1 MLKAADGG
9 IDDAEHAATRIEYT
23 GGQFTLSGRIEIGQM
38 RSFLAATGDTNAFVC
53 ECEPLTMTDV
63 FVGRLMSSPVEVV
76 AASTPIRTA
85 ATTMLAEEIGSL
97 VVTDDDDRLTGIVT
111 TTDFVHVTADAA
123 AEATVADYMTTDVET
138 VTATDSIQ
146 TTADMMVEYGF
157 HHLPVVDDDS
167 RVVGM
172 LTTAD
177 LTAYLSHLE
186 STPLA

>member
-1 MLKAADGG
+1 MSALG
-9 IDDAEHAATRIEYT
+9 I
-23 GGQFTLSGRIEIGQM
+23 
-38 RSFLAATGDTNAFVC
+38 NAFVR
-53 ECEPLTMTDV
+53 ECEPVTMTDV
-63 FVGRLMSSPVEVV
+63 FIGRLMSSPVEVV
-76 AASTPIRTA
+76 AASTPVRTA
-85 ATTMLAEEIGSL
+85 ATTMLTEDIGSL
-97 VVTDDDDRLTGIVT
+97 VVTDDEGRLTGILT

-123 AEATVADYMTTDVET
+123 AVDGEGDATGEATVADYMTTDVVT
-138 VTATDSIQ
+138 VSATDSIK
-146 TTADMMVEYGF
+146 TAAELMADRGF

>member
-1 MLKAADGG
+1 MSALG
-9 IDDAEHAATRIEYT
+9 I
-23 GGQFTLSGRIEIGQM
+23 
-38 RSFLAATGDTNAFVC
+38 NAFVR
-53 ECEPLTMTDV
+53 ECEPVTMTDV
-63 FVGRLMSSPVEVV
+63 FIGRLMSSPVEVV
-76 AASTPIRTA
+76 AASTPVRTA
-85 ATTMLAEEIGSL
+85 ATTMLTEDIGSL
-97 VVTDDDDRLTGIVT
+97 VVTDDEGRLTGILT

-123 AEATVADYMTTDVET
+123 AVDGDGEGDATGEATVADYMTTDVVT
-138 VTATDSIQ
+138 VSATDSIK
-146 TTADMMVEYGF
+146 TAAELMADRGF